1 MRVTHIEPARLV
13 APFVA
18 TFTIVEASKESTRLL
33 IPDSGITLGF
43 RYGGSASELGASSAA
58 RVPDFSL
65 AGLRST
71 ARRMCTS
78 AGGGVVLAKFREA
91 GAAAFFQV
99 PLHELFGDTVPLDL
113 LAHRSEVEHT
123 AEQVFSATNDV
134 ERVAS
139 IERFLLRRLVA
150 HHRDRLVER
159 AASAIRSRPAEIRVG
174 ALAQE
179 LGLSRDRLE
188 KRFRR
193 VVGCSPKQLASI
205 FRLHHAVGS
214 YRPGLTMTRLA
225 SEAGYADQ
233 SHFNREFRVAT
244 GETPQQF
251 FGAGAYC

>member
-1 MRVTHIEPARLV
+1 MRVTHLMPGRLL

-18 TFTIVEASKESTRLL
+18 GFTIVEADDETTRLL
-33 IPDSGITLGF
+33 IPDSAITLGL
-43 RYGGSASELGASSAA
+43 RYRGSAAELGASNPA

-65 AGLRST
+65 AGLRHT

-91 GAAAFFQV
+91 GAAAFFQA
-99 PLHELFGDTVPLDL
+99 PLHELFGGTVPLDQ
-113 LAHRSEVEHT
+113 LAQRAEVERT
-123 AEQVFSATNDV
+123 AEQVFSATNDL

-139 IERFLLRRLVA
+139 LEQFLISRLVA
-150 HHRDRLVER
+150 REQDRLVEF
-159 AASAIRSRPAEIRVG
+159 AVHAIRSRPAEIRVG

-205 FRLHHAVGS
+205 LRLHHAVRS
-214 YRPGLTMTRLA
+214 YRPGLTMTRL
-225 SEAGYADQ
+225 SMEAGYADQ
-233 SHFNREFRVAT
+233 AHFNREFRSAT